1 MTDPVENS
9 QEKTTLTVVGLNCES
24 CVKHTEEALRS
35 VTGIKK
41 ATVSLSSMNTDIEYD
56 PGTDLQAAK
65 KAVQDAGY
73 DLILPEKNYEAKE
86 GS

>member
-9 QEKTTLTVVGLNCES
+9 QEKTTLAVVGLNCES

-35 VTGIKK
+35 VAGIKK
-41 ATVSLSSMNTDIEYD
+41 ATVSLSSMNADIEYD
-56 PGTDLQAAK
+56 PGTVDLQTAK

-73 DLILPEKNYEAKE
+73 DLILP
-86 GS
+86 